1 MINKAMEKRIAEGEA
16 IDISNISDVTIG
28 TSEKP
33 VTFKF
38 KPHVQ
43 DIMSVDYCHAPTE
56 SWIWSI
62 GRSKE
67 TGVIY
72 AAVDGRYY
80 MNDKFECLWLR

>member
-1 MINKAMEKRIAEGEA
+1 MLNKAMEKRLSEGEA
-16 IDISNISDVTIG
+16 IDISTISIVALGTI
-28 TSEKP
+28 ERP
-33 VTFKF
+33 VTFKL
-38 KPHVQ
+38 HSRVQ

-67 TGVIY
+67 TGAIY
-72 AAVDGRYY
+72 AAIDGRYY